1 MKSAGTLTIVDG
13 YTGNSV
19 SQPVSAGAITV
30 YNCTPG
36 ATSKFVLTDSGGNI
50 VQQGLLK
57 PTGTCRM
64 INMLNVDN
72 VRDLGGWSCDGGTVK
87 YGKLFRGGEMYGYLT
102 DDGRRQAI
110 DMLGILKEIDL
121 RFASDLNGR
130 TESGFGGPV
139 EMLWVDMTWND
150 LSYQKESGNI
160 KAILIRSS
168 TTLSPISRPISTV
181 QQAQTEPALWR
192 WYVKPYLVCRSPILT
207 RTTN

>member
-1 MKSAGTLTIVDG
+1 MQSAGTLTIVDG

-50 VQQGLLK
+50 VQQGLIK

-102 DDGRRQAI
+102 DDG
-110 DMLGILKEIDL
+110 
-121 RFASDLNGR
+121 
-130 TESGFGGPV
+130 
-139 EMLWVDMTWND
+139 
-150 LSYQKESGNI
+150 
-160 KAILIRSS
+160 
-168 TTLSPISRPISTV
+168 
-181 QQAQTEPALWR
+181 
-192 WYVKPYLVCRSPILT
+192 
-207 RTTN
+207 